1 MKKTILITGCSS
13 GIGYATALYLQQSNW
28 QVIASCRKTE
38 DVIRLQQAGFECV
51 QLDVT
56 NSQQIKYVLQDIS
69 ANRTLDAIFCNAG
82 YGQTGAVED
91 ISRSAL
97 REQFE
102 TNVFGSW
109 ECIQH
114 AMAIFRRQGHG
125 RIIVNSSILGFAAM
139 PWRGAYNSSKFALEG
154 LCDTLRTELLG
165 SDIFVSLLQPGPITS
180 QFRPNALAKFHQHID
195 WQNSFHQQAY
205 QQQLNRL
212 NTKGNANPFTLP
224 AEACAKAVLRCL
236 NSSKPKARY
245 QVTFPTKLYW
255 WLRRLLP
262 TRYFDWMNWKGGNK

>member
-13 GIGYATALYLQQSNW
+13 GIGYATALYLQQHDW

-38 DVIRLQQAGFECV
+38 DVARLQQEGLECV
-51 QLDVT
+51 QLDIT
-56 NSQQIKYVLQDIS
+56 DLQQIQQVIQQIS

-91 ISRSAL
+91 ISHSAL
-97 REQFE
+97 QQQFA
-102 TNVFGSW
+102 TNVFGTW
-109 ECIQH
+109 DCIRY
-114 AMAIFRRQGHG
+114 AMAVFRQQSHG

-154 LCDTLRTELLG
+154 LCDTLRTELRG
-165 SDIFVSLLQPGPITS
+165 SRIFVSLLQPGPIRS
-180 QFRPNALAKFHQHID
+180 RFRPNALAKFEQHID
-195 WQNSFHQQAY
+195 WQNSVHRNAY
-205 QQQLNRL
+205 QQQLQRL
-212 NTKGNANPFTLP
+212 NASGNANPFTLP

-236 NSSKPKARY
+236 ESNSPKPRY
-245 QVTFPTKLYW
+245 RVTFPTKLYW

-262 TRYFDWMNWKGGNK
+262 TRAFDWMNWKGGNQ